1 MSENAYSIQVD
12 PTLAH
17 EAQVVLKRFGMDIS
31 SAVNIFLRDM
41 VRNNGEPFRARNPEQ
56 YAGEIPNDETLAA
69 FAELDNGGGEWFD
82 GSTEDYIAKLLEDEA
97 C

>member
-12 PTLAH
+12 PALAR
-17 EAQVVLKRFGMDIS
+17 EAQAVLRRLGMDVS
-31 SAVNIFLRDM
+31 SAVSIFLRDM

-56 YAGEIPNDETLAA
+56 CAGEIPNDETLAA
-69 FAELDNGGGEWFD
+69 FAELDNGGGKWFD